1 MKTKMILTLLFA
13 AFFIAC
19 HPRKSI
25 QKNSLSKTYISIE
38 KTPCY
43 GTCPIYTMSIDG
55 DGIALLRAGDF
66 MDEIGFFYARLN
78 ADSVHSLFTDAKACA
93 WETYDSTYLNQYLDL
108 PTTIIRFATN
118 EKDTITVEYNTS
130 NTPEELKLLG
140 NKLGLLQEQLDWKPV
155 VR

>member
-1 MKTKMILTLLFA
+1 
-13 AFFIAC
+13 
-19 HPRKSI
+19 
-25 QKNSLSKTYISIE
+25 
-38 KTPCY
+38 
-43 GTCPIYTMSIDG
+43 MSIDG

-66 MDEIGFFYARLN
+66 MDETGFFYARLN

>member
-25 QKNSLSKTYISIE
+25 QKNILSKTYISIE

-66 MDEIGFFYARLN
+66 MDDTGFFYARLN

-93 WETYDSTYLNQYLDL
+93 WETYDSTYLNQ
-108 PTTIIRFATN
+108 
-118 EKDTITVEYNTS
+118 
-130 NTPEELKLLG
+130 
-140 NKLGLLQEQLDWKPV
+140 
-155 VR
+155 